1 MKTSLAES
9 NILVTGGTG
18 SFGSALIKKLL
29 SLLPQVEKIIC
40 YSRRW
45 QEQKQLESE
54 INGDSRV
61 RFFIG
66 DIRDTDRLNLAL
78 RDVNIVFHCAAIKD
92 VPSLEYSPNEG
103 ILTNCNGTWNVIRAA
118 LDRGVDKVLFI
129 SSDKAVSPVNL
140 YGASKAIGERLI
152 VSSNHYSGGSS
163 PIFSAAR
170 WGNVVGSSGS
180 VVPLFRKQAQE
191 GKAFTITDERMTR
204 FWIAMSTAVDFALQS
219 VEWMEGGEIF
229 VPHLKASRI
238 VDVALALRSDIPV
251 QVVGIRPGEKL
262 HETLI
267 SDEELQHT
275 YDLGWGMLIA
285 PEVHLW
291 NRARATPKS
300 KIPYYKTYSSNSVEH
315 YSINEL
321 RQLLK

>member
-1 MKTSLAES
+1 MKTSLVGS

-54 INGDSRV
+54 INRDSRV

-140 YGASKAIGERLI
+140 Y
-152 VSSNHYSGGSS
+152 
-163 PIFSAAR
+163 
-170 WGNVVGSSGS
+170 
-180 VVPLFRKQAQE
+180 
-191 GKAFTITDERMTR
+191 
-204 FWIAMSTAVDFALQS
+204 
-219 VEWMEGGEIF
+219 
-229 VPHLKASRI
+229 
-238 VDVALALRSDIPV
+238 
-251 QVVGIRPGEKL
+251 
-262 HETLI
+262 
-267 SDEELQHT
+267 
-275 YDLGWGMLIA
+275 
-285 PEVHLW
+285 
-291 NRARATPKS
+291 
-300 KIPYYKTYSSNSVEH
+300 
-315 YSINEL
+315 
-321 RQLLK
+321 